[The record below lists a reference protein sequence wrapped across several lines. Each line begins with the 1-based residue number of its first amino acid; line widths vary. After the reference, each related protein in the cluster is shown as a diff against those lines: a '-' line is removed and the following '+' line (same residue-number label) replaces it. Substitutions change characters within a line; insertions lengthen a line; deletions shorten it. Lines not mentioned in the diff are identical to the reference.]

1 MISHRV
7 NFIKSN
13 KFWFA
18 DFTETELTPNINGVN
33 QRKLLPLTRNGWDEW
48 VEIVSEGDDNFW
60 MTLSNY
66 EIEGGTELKYLNLTE
81 TSPNPS
87 QCGNCYEF
95 KSYKGIEYNIK
106 FWVCSN
112 GLDFV
117 FGETPSSW
125 FFKKEN

>member
-1 MISHRV
+1 MGTHRV

-60 MTLSNY
+60 MIISNS
-66 EIEGGTELKYLNLTE
+66 EIVGGTELKYLNLTIE
-81 TSPNPS
+81 NPNPN

-95 KSYKGIEYNIK
+95 KSYKGIEYSIK
-106 FWVCSN
+106 FWICSN
-112 GLDFV
+112 GLDYV
-117 FGETPSSW
+117 FDETPSSW
-125 FFKKEN
+125 FFKREY